1 MLWKKETIERNAEYA
16 NLLDYPSIDRIYD
29 SYKYEQNLMKNLTA
43 SDYKK
48 SSAKAIEYR
57 QKGNELFAEKGWMQA
72 MEYYNKSLC
81 FAKEGSELMG
91 LAYAN
96 RSSCFFN
103 MQMYSKCLTDIGN
116 AKQNNYPQEKMYKL
130 DERKAKCSAILTK
143 ETDQSDI
150 FEPKLDYEPNEN
162 FPCFANVLRIAQ
174 NNEHGRHVVATTNID
189 VGKTVM
195 VDQSYFAETINRKF
209 GRCNICLRSA
219 ENLKPCQKCAFTM
232 FCPRCEGN
240 SFHDIECDINPIYFG
255 SLSFMSFRMVVIRSI
270 LLAMDAYPDIDQ
282 FIAAVEDML
291 SIDAVE
297 APESLSEP

>member
-1 MLWKKETIERNAEYA
+1 MLWTKESLQEDAAYT
-16 NLLDYPSIDRIYD
+16 NLLDSPFMIDGIYKK
-29 SYKYEQNLMKNLTA
+29 YKEDGTLVKALFA
-43 SDYKK
+43 SSFKK
-48 SSAKAIEYR
+48 SSAKATEYR
-57 QKGNELFAEKGWMQA
+57 QKGNELFAEKKWIYA

-103 MQMYSKCLTDIGN
+103 MQMYSKCLTDIEN
-116 AKQNNYPQEKMYKL
+116 AKQNNYPEEKMSKL

-174 NNEHGRHVVATTNID
+174 NNENGRHVVATTNID

-195 VDQSYFAETINRKF
+195 VDQSYFAETFNQKY

-219 ENLKPCQKCAFTM
+219 EILKPCQKCAFTM

-240 SFHDIECDINPIYFG
+240 SFHDFECDINLNYFG

-270 LLAMDAYPDIDQ
+270 LLAMDAYPDID
-282 FIAAVEDML
+282 
-291 SIDAVE
+291 
-297 APESLSEP
+297 